1 MKAVIFDLDGTLA
14 DTRRLY
20 AVAYTGAFE
29 DVLGEAPSW
38 DEVLSRTPSSERHFL
53 LDWLG
58 EETGDRVHRRMVE
71 IYTARAAELHGTLYD
86 GIPELVT
93 GLREAGLAT
102 AIVTGKSRAAF
113 EVSAHHVA
121 LEGYGAVIV
130 EDDVPYP
137 KPDPT
142 GIQQALG
149 VLGIAADQSV
159 YVGDTP
165 MDLDAARRAGSRPA
179 AALWGR
185 RPEDRARAAEKVGD
199 DAWAL
204 LHPAALLERLAL

>member
-1 MKAVIFDLDGTLA
+1 MKAVLFDLHGTLA

-20 AVAYTGAFE
+20 AAAYTGAFE
-29 DVLGEAPSW
+29 DVLGKAPSW
-38 DEVLSRTPSSERHFL
+38 QEVLSRTPSSERHFL

-58 EETGDRVHRRMVE
+58 AETGDRVHRRMVE
-71 IYTARAAELHGTLYD
+71 IYEARAAELHGPLFEGVD
-86 GIPELVT
+86 ELIARV
-93 GLREAGLAT
+93 RDAGLAT

-113 EVSAHHVA
+113 EVSARHVA
-121 LEGYGAVIV
+121 LEGYGAVVV
-130 EDDVPYP
+130 EDDVPHP
-137 KPDPT
+137 KPDPS
-142 GIQQALG
+142 GIRQALDA
-149 VLGIAADQSV
+149 LGLSAADSV

-185 RPEDRARAAEKVGD
+185 RPDDRAKVAEKVGE

-204 LHPAALLERLAL
+204 FHPRTLLERLAL

>member
-14 DTRRLY
+14 DTRHLY
-20 AVAYTGAFE
+20 MAAYAAAFE
-29 DVLGEAPSW
+29 EVLGRALSW
-38 DEVLSRTPSSERHFL
+38 DEVRSRNPSAERRFL

-58 EETGDRVHRRMVE
+58 DETGDRVHRRMVE
-71 IYTARAAELHGTLYD
+71 VYSARAAELHGPLFD
-86 GIPELVT
+86 GVPELVA

-130 EDDVPYP
+130 EDDVPHP

-142 GIQQALG
+142 GIQQALE

-204 LHPAALLERLAL
+204 LNPSALLERLSL

>member
-58 EETGDRVHRRMVE
+58 EEKGDRVHRRMVE
-71 IYTARAAELHGTLYD
+71 IYAARAAELHGALYD
-86 GIPELVT
+86 GVPELVA

-113 EVSAHHVA
+113 EVSETCVA

-130 EDDVPYP
+130 EDDVPHP

-142 GIQQALG
+142 GIQQALAALG
-149 VLGIAADQSV
+149 VAADQSV

-179 AALWGR
+179 AALWSR

-204 LHPAALLERLAL
+204 LHPNALLERLAL